1 MGTTKAEF
9 ARLMGVGP
17 QNVSRWIKKGI
28 IHPLEDGTID
38 LNQAI
43 EDLRKNRDPVRRL
56 NWKIGAGKP
65 IFNEEGRPDWATENR
80 YRDLQIMTILHFH
93 EWSVNR
99 MARILIKLLK
109 NLHPNDIL
117 AKSITVLDSIK
128 RGELVKE
135 YLTQGVF
142 EKEAK
147 GSLGNG
153 DHPKNIEVSFPESIM
168 TLLKDRKVNKFV
180 FGEDE

>member
-1 MGTTKAEF
+1 
-9 ARLMGVGP
+9 
-17 QNVSRWIKKGI
+17 
-28 IHPLEDGTID
+28 
-38 LNQAI
+38 
-43 EDLRKNRDPVRRL
+43 
-56 NWKIGAGKP
+56 
-65 IFNEEGRPDWATENR
+65 
-80 YRDLQIMTILHFH
+80 MTP
-93 EWSVNR
+93 
-99 MARILIKLLK
+99 ILIKLLK
-109 NLHPNDIL
+109 GLHPNDIL

-128 RGELVKE
+128 RGELVEE